1 MRVIGYTRVSTDEQG
16 RSGLGLAAQRRA
28 IEELALAKGW
38 EVQWYTDEGASA
50 KSLDRPAMQRALAA
64 LNAGEADAIVAAKL
78 DRLSRSV
85 VDFGTLLDESRRK
98 SRKKHPWGIVVLD
111 FDLDTTTA
119 TGRMLAGILMQ
130 FAQFE
135 RELTSERTVA
145 ALAAA
150 RERGVQLGRP
160 RSLPAESEARLH
172 ALRAEGRTLAATAE
186 ALNAEGVPTAHG
198 GRWHASTVARILARP
213 TPPTRTVRA
222 A

>member
-16 RSGLGLAAQRRA
+16 RSGLGLAAQRRS
-28 IEELALAKGW
+28 IEDHALAKGW
-38 EVQWYTDEGASA
+38 EVTWMSDEGASA
-50 KSLDRPAMQRALAA
+50 KSLARPALQRALGA
-64 LNAGEADAIVAAKL
+64 LKAGEAEAIVVAKL

-85 VDFGTLLDESRRK
+85 MDFGHLVEL
-98 SRKKHPWGIVVLD
+98 SRKQQWGLVVLD

-119 TGRMLAGILMQ
+119 AGRMFAGVMMQ

-135 RELTSERTVA
+135 RELASERTVA

-160 RSLPAESEARLH
+160 RSLPATSEARLH
-172 ALRAEGRTLAATAE
+172 ELRAEGLTLVATAE

-198 GRWHASTVARILARP
+198 GRWHASTVARIAKRQP
-213 TPPTRTVRA
+213 KPSTRTVRA